1 MDPLVIAVSAYVAVL
16 TAELIGDKMVFTAAS
31 LSARYRPSLV
41 LAGLVPAQMLKM
53 GAAVLA
59 GDVIRHLPPLAVAV
73 VSVCTFAATAAYL
86 WPKADAAP
94 PAAAAPP
101 RSDGRR
107 GVMLAF
113 SAVFLAE
120 WGDVGQLTAAA
131 LTARFHQPLVVWGA
145 ATAALV
151 TKSVLAVSLGIGL
164 RRYVPRR
171 AARVAAAVVCVAM
184 ALLSAMN
191 VR

>member
-1 MDPLVIAVSAYVAVL
+1 MEPLLIAATAYIAVL
-16 TAELIGDKMVFTAAS
+16 TAELIGDKMVFTVAS
-31 LSARYRPSLV
+31 LSARYRPAVV
-41 LAGLVPAQMLKM
+41 LAGLLPAQMLKM

-59 GDVIRHLPPLAVAV
+59 GDVIRRLPPLVVAA

-86 WPKADAAP
+86 WPREGAAP
-94 PAAAAPP
+94 PAPAAAPEP
-101 RSDGRR
+101 DGRR
-107 GVMLAF
+107 GVLLAF

-131 LTARFHQPLVVWGA
+131 LTARFHLPLVVWCA
-145 ATAALV
+145 ATAAMV
-151 TKSVLAVSLGIGL
+151 TKSVLAVWLGFGL

-171 AARVAAAVVCVAM
+171 KARVAAAVVCMVM
-184 ALLSAMN
+184 AVLSAFN